1 MWTLVLILAI
11 GGGIFSSDKVA
22 MTSISGFSTKE
33 KCEAEAAKFI
43 QENKTSQAG
52 FVAKCI
58 EVK

>member
-33 KCEAEAAKFI
+33 KCEAAKFI
-43 QENKTSQAG
+43 Q
-52 FVAKCI
+52 
-58 EVK
+58 